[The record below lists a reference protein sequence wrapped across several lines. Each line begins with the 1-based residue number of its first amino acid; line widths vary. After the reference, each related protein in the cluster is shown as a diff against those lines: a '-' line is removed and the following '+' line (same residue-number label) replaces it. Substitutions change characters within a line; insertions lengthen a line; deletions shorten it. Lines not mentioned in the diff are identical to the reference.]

1 MQCTI
6 HFVMHS
12 LKALLVALLTGEV
25 RLYNENVLVAT
36 LHLGEPLTAL
46 RFGSYGREESALV
59 TVGTSGASPSN
70 ATPPVPCHPAI
81 PYPPSCSPASCHPVS
96 SILLPCIL
104 RPASCILHPA
114 ILHPATLPSTLRPT
128 SRRRADH

>member
-59 TVGTSGASPSN
+59 TVGTSGESPSN
-70 ATPPVPCHPAI
+70 ATPPVHCHPAI
-81 PYPPSCSPASCHPVS
+81 PYPPSCY
-96 SILLPCIL
+96 
-104 RPASCILHPA
+104 PASCIMHPAPCHPAPRHPTLHPPPHIA
-114 ILHPATLPSTLRPT
+114 QAR
-128 SRRRADH
+128 